1 MESLRSN
8 NLPQSCL
15 LCNVIFG
22 NKLMLKIVIPCM
34 HAYCLKCLSPQDCSF
49 YCISCKKD
57 VALNQQF
64 RNSIE
69 NLLQE
74 HQKMTLICRLHHNQ
88 NAQYYCK
95 QCDTYACRQCTQ
107 EQHREHQGQL
117 KPVGYEIIQRKI
129 ESTRLLAQRQ
139 IKNLQEQLKRV
150 LLFEI
155 NGEEV
160 DINDFQSA
168 IYSIV
173 NQKNLEQPEEE
184 IKEQLPNRILNA
196 PVQAHN
202 NMFSVQESREE
213 QKSQRPHFLPQ
224 NRANNFLNSQLDN
237 PNQGLQPQFQQN
249 QIREQQQIVNFQL
262 NSQINNNHAQQQVNA
277 QSNQQQVQERNL
289 TNVQERA
296 EINFDAFGHKS
307 MISENQKIKNLIRN
321 NRVVPESE
329 DNFRVKFSFLCFQ
342 YLDDILL
349 ISVKLEALKDKYSYI
364 FRGFEIVE
372 KYCHIY
378 INANMMGWENVL
390 NEIESYLPVMKIF
403 PMRDIK
409 RGYEQFLIKAFIE
422 NRCQF
427 WNDRQIRINFI
438 SISDSRI
445 SKYLYSEDSLYSE
458 ENEPQFIANK
468 GTMVIFIPKRD
479 QNELHMIEQLIIRFI
494 QNAYQN
500 LYDLFELCEERDFA
514 KRSHIAVF
522 LKNTEII
529 DDSLSSRGYQDK
541 QVDYRTHK
549 QKIYVRA
556 TQNEYDNFVQD
567 VTQAIRSVQTKT
579 LSLKLRIHFM
589 KTYLGNNLSLQQ
601 KLQNQFNVFV
611 SETFR
616 VVTKMDEIT
625 NKERQICEYITI
637 PDSIAM
643 LIYQE
648 HQYKIQVT
656 GIMIGE
662 AVKYIMSIPS
672 HFSFKERKLTQMS
685 QHQKNQLIQNINEIK
700 VHYPVVVQLDKGIL
714 YIYGE
719 NLNGKFDEFYK
730 KVLDLIPKNQKRN

>member
-1 MESLRSN
+1 
-8 NLPQSCL
+8 
-15 LCNVIFG
+15 
-22 NKLMLKIVIPCM
+22 
-34 HAYCLKCLSPQDCSF
+34 
-49 YCISCKKD
+49 
-57 VALNQQF
+57 
-64 RNSIE
+64 
-69 NLLQE
+69 
-74 HQKMTLICRLHHNQ
+74 MTLICRLHHNQ
-88 NAQYYCK
+88 NACQYCK
-95 QCDTYACRQCTQ
+95 QCNTYACKQCAQ
-107 EQHREHQGQL
+107 EQHREHRGQL
-117 KPVGYEIIQRKI
+117 EVVGYDKIQSKI
-129 ESTRLLAQRQ
+129 ESTRLHAQRQ
-139 IKNLQEQLKRV
+139 IKSLQEQLKRV

-168 IYSIV
+168 INSIV
-173 NQKNLEQPEEE
+173 NQRNLEQPEEE
-184 IKEQLPNRILNA
+184 IKEQLPNRNLNA
-196 PVQAHN
+196 LVQAHN
-202 NMFSVQESREE
+202 NMNPVQQSIEE

-224 NRANNFLNSQLDN
+224 NRGNNFLNPQFVN
-237 PNQGLQPQFQQN
+237 PNQGLQQIRPQLQQN
-249 QIREQQQIVNFQL
+249 QIRE
-262 NSQINNNHAQQQVNA
+262 
-277 QSNQQQVQERNL
+277 
-289 TNVQERA
+289 
-296 EINFDAFGHKS
+296 
-307 MISENQKIKNLIRN
+307 M
-321 NRVVPESE
+321 
-329 DNFRVKFSFLCFQ
+329 
-342 YLDDILL
+342 
-349 ISVKLEALKDKYSYI
+349 
-364 FRGFEIVE
+364 FEIVE
-372 KYCHIY
+372 KNCHVY

-390 NEIESYLPVMKIF
+390 DEIESYLPVIKIF